1 MAVELY
7 VRYKKRTTHS
17 LNFEEAKAIVR
28 CGSPGVPTLSARS
41 VNLHYA
47 SSPNSF
53 LVRQKMYFT
62 FNDFATFYVNAMV
75 HCKL

>member
-28 CGSPGVPTLSARS
+28 CNPLFDGCANPVSTLGK
-41 VNLHYA
+41 LT
-47 SSPNSF
+47 
-53 LVRQKMYFT
+53 L
-62 FNDFATFYVNAMV
+62 
-75 HCKL
+75 CKFPE